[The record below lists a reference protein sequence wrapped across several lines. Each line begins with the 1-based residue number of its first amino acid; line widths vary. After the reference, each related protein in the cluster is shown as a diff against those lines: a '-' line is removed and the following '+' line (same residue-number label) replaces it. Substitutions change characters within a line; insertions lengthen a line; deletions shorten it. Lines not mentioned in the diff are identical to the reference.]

1 MAGALPNAGHR
12 ALATLERGGVLSGVV
27 TQNVDRLHRAA
38 GSQRVVELH
47 GALAEVRCLGCGATE
62 ARDRLQGRLQSL
74 NPGLSSARAELAPD
88 GDAELAAELLAGF
101 NVPSCE
107 ACGGVLKPNVV
118 FFGEGVPRE
127 TVADAYALVDAAD
140 ALLVLGSSLAVFS
153 GFRFVKRAHE
163 SGRPI
168 GVMNVGET
176 RADALASVR
185 VEGRIGE
192 LLPRLVEALG
202 VPAS

>member
-1 MAGALPNAGHR
+1 
-12 ALATLERGGVLSGVV
+12 VK
-27 TQNVDRLHRAA
+27 
-38 GSQRVVELH
+38 
-47 GALAEVRCLGCGATE
+47 CLGCGATE
-62 ARDRLQGRLQSL
+62 ARDRLQWRLQSL
-74 NPGLSSARAELAPD
+74 NPGLSSAPAELAPD

-127 TVADAYALVDAAD
+127 TVADAYAMVDAAD

-192 LLPRLVEALG
+192 LLPRLVKALG
-202 VPAS
+202 IAAPPGEGG

>member
-1 MAGALPNAGHR
+1 
-12 ALATLERGGVLSGVV
+12 
-27 TQNVDRLHRAA
+27 
-38 GSQRVVELH
+38 VVELH
-47 GALAEVRCLGCGATE
+47 GALAEVKCLGCGKT
-62 ARDRLQGRLQSL
+62 QGRDQLQSRLEAL
-74 NPGLSSARAELAPD
+74 NPGLSSAPAELAPD

-101 NVPSCE
+101 SVPSCE

-127 TVADAYALVDAAD
+127 TVQDAYAMVDAAG

-176 RADALASVR
+176 RADALATVR

-192 LLPRLVEALG
+192 LLPRLVDALVG
-202 VPAS
+202 A